1 MEKDWMVLLQQHN
14 QLGQVLKLNRDT
26 EKYGLVLSEQDA
38 MMILKERE
46 NSLREQRRIEFG
58 EGIISKIIY
67 EFCDSDFIDQNNY
80 VETIIRLQEIFY
92 LFKNEMEDEITDDEL
107 LHLMKEQYELIC
119 FGDLDYLEGTCLNI
133 FSQAIRAGYQGYQ
146 GTEGRRDYAKFDEV
160 QRWDYDQKYTP
171 DMLEYGHLKKISTH
185 LWEEK
190 ENGYRNGRTGSNRG
204 EISRAIYGV

>member
-80 VETIIRLQEIFY
+80 VDTVIHLQEIFY
-92 LFKNEMEDEITDDEL
+92 LYKNEMEDEITDDEL
-107 LHLMKEQYELIC
+107 LHFMKEQFEEIC

-133 FSQAIRAGYQGYQ
+133 FAQAVRAGYDGYRASK
-146 GTEGRRDYAKFDEV
+146 GYGEYGKFDEV
-160 QRWDYDQKYTP
+160 KRWDHELY
-171 DMLEYGHLKKISTH
+171 LETLRE
-185 LWEEK
+185 LCW
-190 ENGYRNGRTGSNRG
+190 R
-204 EISRAIYGV
+204 